1 MIQNNDLTDALITGG
16 SVILASI
23 ILTLGAFTF
32 AWMVL
37 ERRRLKERYMEACED
52 NSFLLAVE
60 EVHCQKL
67 NDATGEG
74 HRMRIRNQVR
84 TETGLSLSMK
94 HAIGK
99 PR

>member
-1 MIQNNDLTDALITGG
+1 MIQNNDLTLALNIGG

-52 NSFLLAVE
+52 NSFLPVVK

-67 NDATGEG
+67 NDATAGY
-74 HRMRIRNQVR
+74 RMRIRNQVR
-84 TETGLSLSMK
+84 TETGPSLSMK